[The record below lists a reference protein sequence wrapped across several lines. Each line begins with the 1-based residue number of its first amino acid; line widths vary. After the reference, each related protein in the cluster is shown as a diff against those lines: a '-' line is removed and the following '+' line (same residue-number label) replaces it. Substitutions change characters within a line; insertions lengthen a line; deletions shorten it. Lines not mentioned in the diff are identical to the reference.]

1 MPFKGITF
9 AGQNVTPKNDG
20 GLYNAHYGDGVLWGC
35 GKGIPPMSISGDD
48 LVIPSGEF
56 IAGGRVCWVDGD
68 THVDLSDRTLTNG
81 YIQVV
86 MDFDMS
92 QAEGNQWI
100 IHRPLIEQPTLVF
113 PSLTQGNINNTDTL
127 YQIELAVIQ
136 VSGGAMS
143 VYRTMPNSP
152 VTAVDDLML
161 DDGTKQLEG
170 YVVTGGSGIRGL
182 RGYGSPQGVYFPES
196 GSADVIV
203 YGNGDSVFIRPNGV
217 GDDTGRATF
226 YTNGDFR
233 IQGQMLGGTT
243 TLSGS
248 ALVSSVTGNTVV
260 ARVNSGLDANA
271 RYMVFG
277 YFGGTPSNANSG
289 STDMAIDVD
298 GVAYRFTS
306 IYSNSAVAKYQT
318 MCAWVLGASSKIEL
332 RVWTSAQY
340 SWNNIVANL
349 QVVQIA

>member
-9 AGQNVTPKNDG
+9 AGQNVSPKNDG
-20 GLYNAHYGDGVLWGC
+20 GLYQAHYGDGILWGC
-35 GKGIPPMSISGDD
+35 SMAISGDD
-48 LVIPSGEF
+48 LVIQSGEF
-56 IAGGRVCWVDGD
+56 IGGGRYCQVDGA
-68 THVDLSDRTLTNG
+68 TSVDLSDRTISNG

-100 IHRPLIEQPTLVF
+100 IHRPLVEQPTLVF

-143 VYRTMPNSP
+143 VYRTMDNSP
-152 VTAVDDLML
+152 LTAVDDLMIN
-161 DDGTKQLEG
+161 DGTNQLEG
-170 YVVTGGSGIRGL
+170 FVDANGSGLRGL
-182 RGYGSPQGVYFPES
+182 QGYGSPQGLFFPKT
-196 GSADVIV
+196 GSADVVI
-203 YGNGDSVFIRPNGV
+203 YGNGDSVFVRPYGV
-217 GDDTGRATF
+217 SNDTGRATF
-226 YTNGDFR
+226 YANGDFR
-233 IQGQMLGGTT
+233 ILGQMLGGTT
-243 TLSGS
+243 TLTGN

-271 RYMVFG
+271 RYIVFG
-277 YFGGTPSNANSG
+277 YFGGTPSNSNSG

-298 GVAYRFTS
+298 GTAYRITS

-318 MCAWVLGASSKIEL
+318 MCAWVIGASSKIEL
-332 RVWTSAQY
+332 RVWTSSQY